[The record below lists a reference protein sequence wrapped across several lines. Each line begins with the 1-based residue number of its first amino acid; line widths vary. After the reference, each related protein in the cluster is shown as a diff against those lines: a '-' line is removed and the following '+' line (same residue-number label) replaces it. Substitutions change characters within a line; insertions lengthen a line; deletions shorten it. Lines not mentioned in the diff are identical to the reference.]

1 MNYYLNFYNCTISHN
16 NYPQIDR
23 LKSKPFGVP
32 GTGNVVVSVRRH
44 WKDKDCTW
52 VRIGSCKDELYMG
65 EYGDSPI
72 GYKTTLSLV

>member
-32 GTGNVVVSVRRH
+32 GTSNVVVSVGRLF
-44 WKDKDCTW
+44 TETTMLLN
-52 VRIGSCKDELYMG
+52 VRKSF
-65 EYGDSPI
+65 
-72 GYKTTLSLV
+72 